1 MNSGYQGKA
10 SQPAGSHLK
19 NSLPD
24 GLDGLIFDLD
34 GTLWDSTE
42 TVARAWNRVLEKLGD
57 QRPHFDGQAVAGIM
71 GKTYA
76 EIHQALFPDLDEAQW
91 ERMALACYAEEEALI
106 HREGGRLYPGVEAGL
121 SGLAERFPLFIVSN
135 CQSGYIESFLK
146 WSGLAGLF
154 TDFECHGNTGQS
166 KSSNIQAV
174 MRRNRLKLPVYLGD
188 TQSDRNAASEAGI
201 AFVFAACGFGGQ
213 NGHAAAVDSFSD
225 FTHMVLNR

>member
-1 MNSGYQGKA
+1 MNSANHGKA
-10 SQPAGSHLK
+10 GKPARSPFK

-24 GLDGLIFDLD
+24 SLDGLIFDLD

-57 QRPHFDGQAVAGIM
+57 QRPPFDRQAVAGIM

-106 HREGGRLYPGVEAGL
+106 HREGGLLYPGVVAGL
-121 SGLAERFPLFIVSN
+121 ASLGQHYPLFIVSN
-135 CQSGYIESFLK
+135 CQSGYIESFLS

-166 KSSNIQAV
+166 KGRNIQAV
-174 MRRNRLKLPVYLGD
+174 MRRNGLKKPVYLGD
-188 TQSDRNAASEAGI
+188 TQSDWKAAGEAGI
-201 AFVFAACGFGGQ
+201 DFVFASYGFGVQ
-213 NGHAAAVDSFSD
+213 NGHATTAASFTD